1 MASYSLSLN
10 MLRTRRRL
18 MLFLL
23 LALSARVFTGAAEAQ
38 VSFTSLVA
46 DAKFYSTVTD
56 HGLDSGLQI
65 SSPEDANPSPEK
77 QRNTVTYKKYLT
89 PENAIGATSVESTAL
104 IPRDSS
110 IAYNKINYSA
120 SPLWVLRAHSPP
132 ISSLVATTSSAKRTY
147 SLISWESKL
156 GTSTIDNSTRGIG
169 SL

>member
-1 MASYSLSLN
+1 
-10 MLRTRRRL
+10 

-46 DAKFYSTVTD
+46 DAKFYSTIND
-56 HGLDSGLQI
+56 HDLDSGLQI
-65 SSPEDANPSPEK
+65 SDPEDANPTPEK
-77 QRNTVTYKKYLT
+77 QRNTATYKKYLT

-104 IPRDSS
+104 IPKDSS
-110 IAYNKINYSA
+110 VAYKKINNSA

-132 ISSLVATTSSAKRTY
+132 KNSIALSHSSARQTY
-147 SLISWESKL
+147 SFISWESKN
-156 GTSTIDNSTRGIG
+156 GTSTINNGARGIC